1 MEKYAIIKIET
12 VDLNENSIEFEN
24 MMPAQFET
32 VEDINFVK
40 YTEYDKETNKK
51 TNVVLEF
58 DENYIKIK
66 KTGLQEMDIF
76 VKNEEY
82 LYNSMYV
89 TEYGSFPLEV
99 RSLGYECEVINGLY
113 LIDIKYNLKTQDQLI
128 GDLQIK
134 IKILVKDEEK

>member
-32 VEDINFVK
+32 VEDVNFVK

-51 TNVVLEF
+51 TNVLLEF
-58 DENYIKIK
+58 NENYIKIK
-66 KTGLQEMDIF
+66 KTGMQEMDIF

-99 RSLGYECEVINGLY
+99 RSLYYECEVINGLY
-113 LIDIKYNLKTQDQLI
+113 LIDIKYNLRTQEQLI